1 MSGPQRITRALTG
14 IDLDHADAGR
24 VVDYYL
30 GGTSNWA
37 IDRVLGDRLSD
48 AAPSIK
54 AGARAGRE
62 FFERSLR
69 YCLRTGYT
77 QFLDLG
83 SGVSTVRLV
92 HEIANEMNIESHCV
106 YVDRD
111 PVAVAHAQVVLEERE
126 EPDRYDVIH
135 EDLRNVK
142 EVWNAAMSSG
152 ILDPDRPIALLMV
165 SILHFLA
172 PDHEVSR
179 VLRTYRRVLPAGSA
193 LIMSHCTVDG
203 VPTREREQFDRGVE
217 IFAQSGNPLYTRSPE
232 DFRAYFGD
240 FNLVGPGV
248 TWAPEW
254 RPEAGPSA
262 PVLARRPAASCLL
275 GGIGIKP

>member
-1 MSGPQRITRALTG
+1 MSGPQRVTRALTG
-14 IDLDHADAGR
+14 VDLDHADAGR

-37 IDRVLGDRLSD
+37 IDRILGDQLSD
-48 AAPSIK
+48 VAPSIK

-62 FFERSLR
+62 FFERALR

-83 SGVSTVRLV
+83 SGVSTVPLV
-92 HEIANEMNIESHCV
+92 HEIANEMDIESRCV

-126 EPDRYDVIH
+126 EPERYDVVH
-135 EDLRNVK
+135 EDLRNVT

-152 ILDPDRPIALLMV
+152 VLDSDRPIALLMV

-172 PDHEVSR
+172 PDDEVSR
-179 VLRTYRRVLPAGSA
+179 VIRTYRRVLPAGSS
-193 LIMSHCTVDG
+193 LVMSHCTVDG
-203 VPTREREQFDRGVE
+203 APAREREQFHKGME
-217 IFAQSGNPLYTRSPE
+217 IFAHSGNALYTRSPE
-232 DFRAYFGD
+232 DLRSYFGD
-240 FNLVGPGV
+240 FELVEPGV
-248 TWAPEW
+248 VWAPEW
-254 RPEAGPSA
+254 RPEEGPSA
-262 PVLARRPAASCLL
+262 PVLARRPEASCLL